1 MYNTKTFD
9 DIYPDDETFL
19 TEWKDAG
26 CYSVGL
32 VKDSNVKV
40 LYWLIVARY
49 GNSPII
55 NNDENQFRAKVNA
68 IIFRFAPT
76 WEKKLEIQGKFR
88 GLNLDSGDLFAGT
101 KQIHNAAYNPQT
113 APGTGSSEEID
124 YINTQNVDLVKKGK
138 AEGLSQLWNLLEDD
152 VSETIIR
159 RFEPLFLKV
168 VLPNATAIYPTEED

>member
-1 MYNTKTFD
+1 M
-9 DIYPDDETFL
+9 
-19 TEWKDAG
+19 
-26 CYSVGL
+26 
-32 VKDSNVKV
+32 
-40 LYWLIVARY
+40 
-49 GNSPII
+49 
-55 NNDENQFRAKVNA
+55 
-68 IIFRFAPT
+68 
-76 WEKKLEIQGKFR
+76 
-88 GLNLDSGDLFAGT
+88 FAGT